1 MLSLSGDRIGLAVAD
16 AAHNMSNPA
25 ENTRN
30 GDITELSLLKA
41 HFFFITSNQLVR
53 KLVAGDYGW
62 AMVY

>member
-1 MLSLSGDRIGLAVAD
+1 
-16 AAHNMSNPA
+16 MSNPA
-25 ENTRN
+25 EKTRH